1 MRLTAQPAAD
11 RRPSAPRPRVT
22 HAPYRQ
28 EPYVRC
34 RFEALQVDGK
44 AVAWTRSQVLLHWID
59 DDGLAHNRWVP
70 ASAVVRIA
78 RDDSAWRDPYDDF
91 EFYYPSRE
99 PRTAL
104 TSTATVT
111 ISVAMPKGLA
121 RAAE

>member
-1 MRLTAQPAAD
+1 MRLTAQPAAA

-59 DDGLAHNRWVP
+59 DDGKAWDQWVLAG
-70 ASAVVRIA
+70 VVRRIP
-78 RDDSAWRDPYDDF
+78 RSESTWQDPYDIDH
-91 EFYYPSRE
+91 
-99 PRTAL
+99 TD
-104 TSTATVT
+104 
-111 ISVAMPKGLA
+111 
-121 RAAE
+121 